1 MAKQN
6 KEYVYVD
13 CYQCDENGKSS
24 PWKRKHLDD
33 VPKWQHEEAK
43 DFNCFA
49 TVQKYA
55 NEKKTEG
62 EDFLAPLYFDLDYSE
77 NPAVAQE
84 EAIKLVEFF
93 TEELDIQEQDLH
105 IYFSGSKGFHIL
117 VDERAL
123 GVEPR
128 KDLQRVYKHIAG
140 YLRYRLGEVQEQ
152 EDENGRPVEYTEPLK
167 AVDLAVYTV
176 KRMLRLPYS
185 RHQKTG
191 LYKIELTLQQL
202 KELTL
207 DEIKERARTG
217 QPIQREEKTVRK
229 RPKAGVF
236 YADKLHEYEEAAATT
251 SDKRSKTEYIFV
263 KDKPPVCVEDIL
275 NNGWKKDGDR
285 NNATVQLCCYF
296 KAAGYKKEEA
306 TSILEDWVV
315 KFTSADS
322 RYSIQQRKANTRN
335 VIESVYGSEKD
346 YQFGCAF
353 IRSLHGEKKKGDN
366 DYDRVPCAG
375 DMCPCIKGNTDVAEE
390 AINLP
395 LAKTSDASLTGKL
408 ITTRVMVAGKKH
420 TPYVVPKKVEYSCW
434 GQEKCK
440 KYGCPLLNIPT
451 ATAYKELNAHN
462 RELIQMT
469 ETGDDNI
476 KGILREIS
484 GIPSCGKYDTSIVE
498 TINVDELLVIP
509 MAEEDGVKEDDTGSY
524 VLRKIYAIGGMKI
537 ETNKYYEISGYMYPH
552 PKNQESTILVTNA
565 TPLQDVVESFSLTE
579 EVREELDSLRP
590 ESMTVENIVSKLGTI
605 LNDLTYNVTH
615 IVERDEVLLGLLLV
629 YHSILRFRVPWDTDP
644 IRGWVELKIVG
655 DTGTGKSALVEK
667 MMKYIGLGN
676 RVNAESTSR
685 TGLTYKMEQGNRGS
699 WYIVWGAWPL
709 ADKELIWVDEDT
721 GIEKDEYGEM
731 TLARSDGKLEVK
743 RAVTAETPCRVRA
756 ILSGN
761 APKGKRLSDYA
772 QGAESLKDVFNNE
785 DIRRF
790 DFAIFMRSTD
800 VDPEKYNRSLPSFP
814 RTMSDDALK
823 NNVLFAWSRTPEQV
837 VFLPDTVDAILETAT
852 KLSKVYGNATD
863 IPLVSPS
870 DQRNKVARLAVAL
883 ASLTHSVDESG
894 ERITVYPAHVNF
906 IYDYLVQLYNAPG
919 CGLNYYARLAVS
931 EEIVGDKFDKITN
944 ELRKLDTLKGASK
957 YNEFIDLFARQKYL
971 RLGDVEAML
980 SIEKEEAKAIINQ
993 CVRLRM
999 LTMTSGGYRK
1009 TPRFNSYIS
1018 KCFEMGL
1025 FDHMEND
1032 I

>member
-1 MAKQN
+1 M
-6 KEYVYVD
+6 
-13 CYQCDENGKSS
+13 
-24 PWKRKHLDD
+24 
-33 VPKWQHEEAK
+33 
-43 DFNCFA
+43 
-49 TVQKYA
+49 
-55 NEKKTEG
+55 
-62 EDFLAPLYFDLDYSE
+62 
-77 NPAVAQE
+77 
-84 EAIKLVEFF
+84 
-93 TEELDIQEQDLH
+93 
-105 IYFSGSKGFHIL
+105 
-117 VDERAL
+117 
-123 GVEPR
+123 
-128 KDLQRVYKHIAG
+128 
-140 YLRYRLGEVQEQ
+140 
-152 EDENGRPVEYTEPLK
+152 
-167 AVDLAVYTV
+167 
-176 KRMLRLPYS
+176 RLP
-185 RHQKTG
+185 QFAV
-191 LYKIELTLQQL
+191 QQ
-202 KELTL
+202 
-207 DEIKERARTG
+207 
-217 QPIQREEKTVRK
+217 
-229 RPKAGVF
+229 
-236 YADKLHEYEEAAATT
+236 
-251 SDKRSKTEYIFV
+251 
-263 KDKPPVCVEDIL
+263 
-275 NNGWKKDGDR
+275 KDGDR

-306 TSILEDWVV
+306 TDILEDWVV

-353 IRSLHGEKKKGDN
+353 IRSLHGEKKKGDK

-375 DMCPCIKGNTDVAEE
+375 DMCPCIKGNLEEVEE
-390 AINLP
+390 AVNLP

-509 MAEEDGVKEDDTGSY
+509 MAEDDGVKEDDTGSY

-552 PKNQESTILVTNA
+552 PKNQESTILVTKA
-565 TPLQDVVESFSLTE
+565 VPLQDVVESFTLTE
-579 EVREELDSLRP
+579 DVKEELDALRP
-590 ESMTVENIVSKLGTI
+590 ESMTVEAIVSKLGTI

-655 DTGTGKSALVEK
+655 DTGTGKSALIEK

-772 QGAESLKDVFNNE
+772 QGAESLKDIFNNE

-814 RTMSDDALK
+814 RTMSDDTLK
-823 NNVLFAWSRTPEQV
+823 NSVLFAWSRTPEQV
-837 VFLPDTVDAILETAT
+837 VFLPGTVDTILEVST

-863 IPLVSPS
+863 VPLVSPS

-894 ERITVYPAHVNF
+894 ERITVYPAHVTF

-931 EEIVGDKFDKITN
+931 EEIIGDKFDKITN

-957 YNEFIDLFARQKYL
+957 FNEFIDLFARQKYL

-1025 FDHMEND
+1025 FDHMENEL
-1032 I
+1032 

>member
-1 MAKQN
+1 MHVYESNNIRVSGYPLPLKLKIVDDLTIDNPAYLKAKYQRRPTWGIDQKLQLFTYDN
-6 KEYVYVD
+6 DGSLILPRGYADRLYNLIPETTTSVKWDKEQVEGEPVDFGPWNENFQIRDYQHPLIDSLLRKNGIGVSPAGSGKTIMGMRYIYEVGRPTLWLTHTRDLVYQTRDRALSTLKGVGRVGILGD
-13 CYQCDENGKSS
+13 GVEDFGD
-24 PWKRKHLDD
+24 RKLII
-33 VPKWQHEEAK
+33 
-43 DFNCFA
+43 A
-49 TVQKYA
+49 TVQTLKAKQRLVEKLKEFIGVVVIDEAHHFPSTQFLDTAAQFPAKRIVGLTATPKRKDEMEQLMYLGIGPVLHEVPRTA
-55 NEKKTEG
+55 LYKDDQLVLPEVKFIYTSFTYGNEDSADGNIDAGG
-62 EDFLAPLYFDLDYSE
+62 EDLDYQDILYRLFE
-77 NPAVAQE
+77 NEDRLNLVAQSIVDAVKYGQSIVLSE
-84 EAIKLVEFF
+84 SVRYCFKLKEKVDKLLLEQGYRGCKTAVVHGGLTRYSWKVAGGKRQAEALAADYGTECKYDGKARRWKVKTPQY
-93 TEELDIQEQDLH
+93 TEEEFKKWQVTKKKRQEILDQCRE
-105 IYFSGSKGFHIL
+105 
-117 VDERAL
+117 
-123 GVEPR
+123 
-128 KDLQRVYKHIAG
+128 VYKHIAG

-167 AVDLAVYTV
+167 AVDLVVYTV

-236 YADKLHEYEEAAATT
+236 YADKLHEYEEAAATV
-251 SDKRSKTEYIFV
+251 SDKRNKTEYVFV

-375 DMCPCIKGNTDVAEE
+375 GMCPCIKGNTDVAEE

-537 ETNKYYEISGYMYPH
+537 ETNKYYEISGYMY
-552 PKNQESTILVTNA
+552 
-565 TPLQDVVESFSLTE
+565 
-579 EVREELDSLRP
+579 
-590 ESMTVENIVSKLGTI
+590 
-605 LNDLTYNVTH
+605 
-615 IVERDEVLLGLLLV
+615 
-629 YHSILRFRVPWDTDP
+629 
-644 IRGWVELKIVG
+644 
-655 DTGTGKSALVEK
+655 
-667 MMKYIGLGN
+667 
-676 RVNAESTSR
+676 
-685 TGLTYKMEQGNRGS
+685 
-699 WYIVWGAWPL
+699 
-709 ADKELIWVDEDT
+709 
-721 GIEKDEYGEM
+721 
-731 TLARSDGKLEVK
+731 
-743 RAVTAETPCRVRA
+743 
-756 ILSGN
+756 
-761 APKGKRLSDYA
+761 
-772 QGAESLKDVFNNE
+772 
-785 DIRRF
+785 
-790 DFAIFMRSTD
+790 
-800 VDPEKYNRSLPSFP
+800 
-814 RTMSDDALK
+814 
-823 NNVLFAWSRTPEQV
+823 
-837 VFLPDTVDAILETAT
+837 
-852 KLSKVYGNATD
+852 
-863 IPLVSPS
+863 
-870 DQRNKVARLAVAL
+870 
-883 ASLTHSVDESG
+883 
-894 ERITVYPAHVNF
+894 
-906 IYDYLVQLYNAPG
+906 
-919 CGLNYYARLAVS
+919 
-931 EEIVGDKFDKITN
+931 
-944 ELRKLDTLKGASK
+944 
-957 YNEFIDLFARQKYL
+957 
-971 RLGDVEAML
+971 
-980 SIEKEEAKAIINQ
+980 
-993 CVRLRM
+993 
-999 LTMTSGGYRK
+999 RK
-1009 TPRFNSYIS
+1009 TAV
-1018 KCFEMGL
+1018 L
-1025 FDHMEND
+1025 
-1032 I
+1032 